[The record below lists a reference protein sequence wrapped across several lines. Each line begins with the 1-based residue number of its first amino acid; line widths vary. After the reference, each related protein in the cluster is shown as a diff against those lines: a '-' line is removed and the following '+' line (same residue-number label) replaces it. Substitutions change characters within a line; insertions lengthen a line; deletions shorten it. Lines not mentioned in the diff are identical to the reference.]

1 MDKGNEKRG
10 LVQLICV
17 LLSFCLWLYVTSIE
31 NPNKSSE
38 IKDIPVEIINEDVLK
53 EANLALS
60 PNQNFTISLRVE
72 GPANEVYSVKS
83 SDFKII
89 ADLGTYVLKK
99 GENNVPVKV
108 DNYPQ
113 GINIKNTGVLS
124 IKINIEDYVEKY
136 VDVISKVETSFADGF
151 LEKSIDISPKN
162 VKVSGPESEVLK
174 VKSAALIGKVKNISE
189 DFKGDYEL
197 WPVNSE
203 GAIVKG
209 VKTDISKG
217 TLNMEVAKGV
227 EVPIKAKYT
236 GALKDGLSIEKVVL
250 SRNSINVIGAP
261 QFIEG
266 IKFIETE
273 PINLSNITA
282 STDMNIKL
290 VIPDGITVSKNDGY
304 VDVSLKIKDDNPI
317 SKSFNV
323 KVNYTGVDAKYE
335 YASNSVDIVLEG
347 SKDALISINTNN
359 IKVEANVSGLV
370 EGKHEVEW
378 RATLTGVDR
387 DDVYIKISS
396 GKVPVVIT
404 TLQ

>member
-72 GPANEVYSVKS
+72 GPANEVYSVRS

-89 ADLGTYVLKK
+89 ADLETYVLKK

-151 LEKSIDISPKN
+151 LEKSIDIYPKN

-174 VKSAALIGKVKNISE
+174 VKSAALIGEVRDISK

-197 WPVNSE
+197 WPVNSD

-290 VIPDGITVSKNDGY
+290 LIPDGITVSKNDGY

-317 SKSFNV
+317 SKNFNV
-323 KVNYTGVDAKYE
+323 NVNYIGVDAKYE
-335 YASNSVDIVLEG
+335 YASNSVNIVLEG
-347 SKDALISINTNN
+347 SKDALLSINTNN
-359 IKVEANVSGLV
+359 IKAEANVSGLV

-396 GKVPVVIT
+396 GKIPVVIT